1 MNWIDI
7 LPLLPQVGIVILFMW
22 YQERSDKRHADNA
35 AAREDKRLQA
45 TKENHSEWR
54 EFLREQQALNN
65 SALARIAEE
74 VKRNTENIASLSVTL
89 IAHDT
94 RTGAAIEDVK
104 RIRERL
110 AQAKVGN
117 IEESPLPP
125 GRK

>member
-1 MNWIDI
+1 
-7 LPLLPQVGIVILFMW
+7 MW
-22 YQERSDKRHADNA
+22 YQERTDKRNVDNA
-35 AAREDKRLQA
+35 TSREDKRLQA

-74 VKRNTENIASLSVTL
+74 VKRNTENIASLSITL

-94 RTGAAIEDVK
+94 RTSAAVDDVR

-110 AQAKVGN
+110 AAAKIGN